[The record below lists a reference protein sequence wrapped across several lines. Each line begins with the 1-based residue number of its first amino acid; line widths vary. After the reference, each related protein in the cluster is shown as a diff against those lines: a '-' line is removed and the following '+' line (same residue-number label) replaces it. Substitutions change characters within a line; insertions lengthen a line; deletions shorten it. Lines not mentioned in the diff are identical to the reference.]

1 VKVEISMI
9 KYSLRIFQIGAAHV
23 VETYAIDDPLPGWHV
38 VDGVPVCSAC
48 AKFVHFVWD
57 SPPRSAMAMCGCNNT
72 ASDWRKVT
80 LDHLNETRK
89 MVRRLTRPLD
99 PAAVT
104 PEMRHFMDR
113 VDKILVADPN
123 GLTHE
128 ELVTLLMG
136 ETGSN

>member
-1 VKVEISMI
+1 MSN
-9 KYSLRIFQIGAAHV
+9 LPLLCFTIGAAHV
-23 VETYAIDDPLPGWHV
+23 AQTYSIDDPLPGWGV
-38 VDGVPVCSAC
+38 VDGVPSRSTCGKS
-48 AKFVHFVWD
+48 VHLDWD
-57 SPPRSAMAMCGCNNT
+57 SPPSSALATCGCTKNT
-72 ASDWRKVT
+72 VADWRTVT

-113 VDKILVADPN
+113 VDKILAANPN
-123 GLTHE
+123 GLTQE